1 MLELVKNLKFAWRY
15 VKGQKTKLILFAI
28 TNVIMAVI
36 GVVLPV
42 LSAKMVV
49 NLTSNELSQLIYISI
64 IIFIIEMIHNIIKFS
79 NDYFIQVIYRETF
92 TNTQKALGTEILKLQ
107 NKTLDKNSSGV
118 FIQRLIS
125 DTGRLSSIFNNLTL
139 NLSNI
144 ISNIG
149 ILVAVLIINVWA
161 FLFLIFMLFVLII
174 VRIKESRVYNEKD
187 KEFRKEQE
195 KVSGFTG
202 EVVRGA
208 RDIKMLNAENSFL
221 RVMNEKIIML
231 NQKRYKMM
239 RVIRNYDLLGRSLI
253 DFMDLVFI
261 ILLVYLLVQKNLTI
275 PLALVI
281 YNYSGWTTSII
292 FSLDN
297 LFRVVK
303 DFNLSAKRI
312 FDITLDK
319 EFPKE
324 CFGNKHL
331 SKVDGNFEFKNVNF
345 SYGDNKVLDN
355 LSFKI
360 DANSTV
366 AFVGK
371 SGAGKSTI
379 FSLIDK
385 MYEVDSGEILID
397 GVNINELDKDSIR
410 NNITVINQNPYIFNL
425 SIKDNLK
432 LVKENLT
439 DEEMVE
445 ACKMACLDDFI
456 NTLPDK
462 YDTIVGEGGITLSGG
477 QKQRLAIARAL
488 IQKTEIILFDEA
500 TSSLDNETQKEI
512 QTAIH
517 NMQGKY
523 TILIIAHRL
532 STIIDSD
539 RILFL
544 NDGHIEDEG
553 THDELLNKSL
563 NYKHLYETELKKE
576 SDNLDISPLVGI
588 NNDI

>member
-1 MLELVKNLKFAWRY
+1 MLELIRNLKFAWRY
-15 VKGQKTKLILFAI
+15 VKEQKSKIILLAI
-28 TNVIMAVI
+28 IGLLLAVI
-36 GVVLPV
+36 GVVLPI
-42 LSAKMVV
+42 LSARLIVY
-49 NLTSNELSQLIYISI
+49 LTSNELLQLLSI
-64 IIFIIEMIHNIIKFS
+64 AFVVFAVEILKNIMKYFS
-79 NDYFIQVIYRETF
+79 DYLLNIVYRETF
-92 TNTQKALGTEILKLQ
+92 NNIQISLGKEILKLK
-107 NKTLDKNSSGV
+107 NKTLDSNSSGF
-118 FIQRLIS
+118 FIQRLMG
-125 DTGRLSSIFNNLTL
+125 DTSKLSSIFNIINSNLTE
-139 NLSNI
+139 I
-144 ISNIG
+144 ISSIG
-149 ILVAVLIINVWA
+149 ILIAVLIINFWI
-161 FLFLIFMLFVLII
+161 FLYMLIVVILLFVLTNMQWKSFY
-174 VRIKESRVYNEKD
+174 RFD
-187 KEFRKEQE
+187 KMFRGEE
-195 KVSGFTG
+195 DNVSGFTG

-208 RDIKMLNAENSFL
+208 RDIKMLHAENSFIN
-221 RVMNEKIIML
+221 VMNSKIKKL
-231 NQKRYKMM
+231 NQTRYKMLS
-239 RVIRNYDLLGRSLI
+239 IDRNYNLINDSVIDLSNLLLI
-253 DFMDLVFI
+253 IIFI
-261 ILLVYLLVQKNLTI
+261 YFITNNIITI
-275 PLALVI
+275 PMAIVI
-281 YNYSGWTTSII
+281 YNYS
-292 FSLDN
+292 LKN
-297 LFRVVK
+297 VVVVYVIN
-303 DFNLSAKRI
+303 DLLNCIQNFNLSAERI
-312 FDITLDK
+312 IDILDNNKFEKEEFGNVHLDK
-319 EFPKE
+319 V
-324 CFGNKHL
+324 N
-331 SKVDGNFEFKNVNF
+331 GNFEFKDVNF

-410 NNITVINQNPYIFNL
+410 DNITVINQNPYIFNL

-439 DEEMVE
+439 DEEMIN

-500 TSSLDNETQKEI
+500 TSALDNETQKEI
-512 QTAIH
+512 QEAIH
-517 NMQGKY
+517 NMQGEY

-544 NDGHIEDEG
+544 NDGHIEAEG
-553 THDELLNKSL
+553 THEELLNKSL
-563 NYKHLYETELKKE
+563 AYKHLYETELKT
-576 SDNLDISPLVGI
+576 NT
-588 NNDI
+588 NN

>member
-187 KEFRKEQE
+187 KEFRKEEE

-281 YNYSGWTTSII
+281 YNYSGRTTSII

-385 MYEVDSGEILID
+385 MYEGDSGEILID

-439 DEEMVE
+439 DEEMIS

-462 YDTIVGEGGITLSGG
+462 YDTVVGEGGITLSGG

-500 TSSLDNETQKEI
+500 TSALDNETQKEI
-512 QTAIH
+512 QEAIH
-517 NMQGKY
+517 NMQGEY

-544 NDGHIEDEG
+544 NDGHIEAEG
-553 THDELLNKSL
+553 THEELLNKSL
-563 NYKHLYETELKKE
+563 AYKHLYETELKT
-576 SDNLDISPLVGI
+576 NT
-588 NNDI
+588 NN